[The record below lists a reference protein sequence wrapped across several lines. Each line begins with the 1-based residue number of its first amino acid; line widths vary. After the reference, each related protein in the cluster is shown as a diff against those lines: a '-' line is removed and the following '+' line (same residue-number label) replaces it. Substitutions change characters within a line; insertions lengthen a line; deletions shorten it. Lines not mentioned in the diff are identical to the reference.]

1 MSERFNVD
9 IDDVLGSNYLVT
21 SISCSSY
28 NPTIDGTITL
38 TVTVKD
44 VYGTA
49 VSGESVLVTASSGS
63 FTGYNGS
70 SITSTSSYTGTTN
83 PSGQFTLTYT
93 CTAWGLITFTANNT
107 NTQVDVGG
115 WKTVSLSA
123 GSTYGT
129 LYVNGKTRTAELR
142 YVRTFSSATADTF
155 YTWHSGAIPSAY
167 RPSDQVNGSCNQAGA
182 IYVDSTG
189 EIGGKFANGWSS
201 DRLVKGSVMWHY

>member
-70 SITSTSSYTGTTN
+70 SITSASHK
-83 PSGQFTLTYT
+83 
-93 CTAWGLITFTANNT
+93 WM
-107 NTQVDVGG
+107 
-115 WKTVSLSA
+115 SA
-123 GSTYGT
+123 D
-129 LYVNGKTRTAELR
+129 GKQYPYQPVPLMEP
-142 YVRTFSSATADTF
+142 Y
-155 YTWHSGAIPSAY
+155 
-167 RPSDQVNGSCNQAGA
+167 
-182 IYVDSTG
+182 
-189 EIGGKFANGWSS
+189 
-201 DRLVKGSVMWHY
+201 M